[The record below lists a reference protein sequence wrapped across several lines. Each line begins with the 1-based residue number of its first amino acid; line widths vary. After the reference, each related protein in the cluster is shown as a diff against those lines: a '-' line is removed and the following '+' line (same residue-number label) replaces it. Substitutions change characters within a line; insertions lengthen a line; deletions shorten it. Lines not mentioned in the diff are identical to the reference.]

1 MVRRNM
7 KKAGTCILVMR
18 VIDPSGVFINI
29 PRTLVL
35 AFGPLEPRA
44 SLAVLAFTTYWFL
57 SKKIVEIAHPGVS
70 K

>member
-44 SLAVLAFTTYWFL
+44 SLAVLAPIFYF
-57 SKKIVEIAHPGVS
+57 I
-70 K
+70 